1 MYRNAGDAFAILLA
15 AHHPSLE
22 LLGISTV
29 HGNASLAQ
37 TTANAGSVLTAIG
50 RADVPVYPG
59 ASKPFCRDAVYAPGI
74 HGASGLD
81 GTTLLPPP
89 TNPPRADI
97 NAIVA
102 ARTALLSQPNS
113 TAWLIA
119 TGTLTNVALLFATF
133 PEVAQHIKGLSIMG
147 GAIGG
152 GFTDAPMGKVKG
164 EGERIGN
171 WTRWAEFNI
180 YCDPEAAQSIFSN
193 PVLAAKTT
201 LITLDLTHQVLATP
215 EVVQLLLHGENL
227 QSYNDRSHLRQL
239 LHDLLTFFAATYA
252 EVFGLT
258 SGPAL
263 HDPLAVAVVL
273 CDQPEYKGLID
284 TNTSE
289 PRVLEVVTD
298 AKNYKVKL
306 VALWPEELLLEKMES
321 GFLEAL
327 TWKDFGL

>member
-1 MYRNAGDAFAILLA
+1 M
-15 AHHPSLE
+15 
-22 LLGISTV
+22 V
-29 HGNASLAQ
+29 
-37 TTANAGSVLTAIG
+37 
-50 RADVPVYPG
+50 
-59 ASKPFCRDAVYAPGI
+59 RDHFHSDPERRTRTDRI
-74 HGASGLD
+74 IGASGLD

-89 TNPPRADI
+89 TNSPRADV

-119 TGTLTNVALLFATF
+119 TGALTNVALLFATF

-152 GFTDAPMGKVKG
+152 GFTDAPMGRVKG
-164 EGERIGN
+164 EGARIGN

-215 EVVQLLLHGENL
+215 KITQLLLHGENL

-258 SGPAL
+258 AGPPL

-298 AKNYKVKL
+298 GKHTDSEELRGQVGRTVARRATAREDGIRVPRSVDVEKFWSIMEECVKL
-306 VALWPEELLLEKMES
+306 AERLGP
-321 GFLEAL
+321 
-327 TWKDFGL
+327 FGKGHVYTT